1 MGHGSASLAQ
11 AGALSA
17 GRAGRI
23 LLTAMQLSVVV
34 ATWNRSRLLGDTLR
48 ALAAQEVPAG
58 LAWEIVVVDNNSTD
72 ATAQVVDEF
81 AAHAAGA
88 SPAVPVRRV
97 LEPEQGLSR
106 ARNRGVQEAR
116 GAILAFCDDDVL
128 PAPDW
133 VAGIPAALVRWR
145 ADGVGG
151 RILPRFEG
159 PAPPAWLTGNRRL
172 MRQLA
177 LMDWEGSGPLALPL
191 APNPQVW
198 GANMAFLRGVFDR
211 AGEFD
216 ARRGVSGRRLFRGE
230 EADLIERALRLGMR
244 IVYDA
249 SLTVHH
255 RIGPDRMR
263 KAYFRRLAFDDGV
276 GEARAAASA
285 TRSSARREALSELR
299 RWAKCVVLRR
309 PGAFDHELLL
319 RNAIG
324 RLAGSRSARER

>member
-1 MGHGSASLAQ
+1 V
-11 AGALSA
+11 
-17 GRAGRI
+17 GRI
-23 LLTAMQLSVVV
+23 LLTGMQLSVVV
-34 ATWNRSRLLGDTLR
+34 ATWNRAHLLGDTLR
-48 ALAAQEVPAG
+48 ALGAQEVPTG
-58 LAWEIVVVDNNSTD
+58 LPWEIVVVDNNSTD

-81 AAHAAGA
+81 AAALD
-88 SPAVPVRRV
+88 AVPIRRV

-106 ARNRGVQEAR
+106 ARNRGVGEAR

-128 PAPDW
+128 PAKDW
-133 VAGIPAALVRWR
+133 VARIPAALGRWN

-159 PAPPAWLTGNRRL
+159 ATPPAWLTGSRRL

-177 LMDWEGSGPLALPL
+177 LMDWEDSGPLALPL

-198 GANMAFLRGVFDR
+198 GANMAFRREVFDR
-211 AGEFD
+211 AGGFD
-216 ARRGVSGRRLFRGE
+216 PRRGVSGRRLFRGE

-244 IVYDA
+244 IAYDA

-263 KAYFRRLAFDDGV
+263 KAYFRRLAFDDGM
-276 GEARAAASA
+276 GEARAMASA
-285 TRSSARREALSELR
+285 TRSSARHEALSELR
-299 RWAKCVVLRR
+299 KWAKCFVLRR

-324 RLAGSRSARER
+324 RLAGSRRAREL